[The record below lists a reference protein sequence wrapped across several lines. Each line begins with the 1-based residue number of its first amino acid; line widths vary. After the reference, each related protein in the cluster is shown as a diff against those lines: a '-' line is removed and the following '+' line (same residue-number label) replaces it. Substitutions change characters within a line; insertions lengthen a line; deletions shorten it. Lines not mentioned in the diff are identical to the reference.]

1 MSITPAAEINVPHLL
16 KKHGDLFDKHLSP
29 DLDEETAVLKAHLL
43 VEGAIR
49 DFCYG
54 SVRRPNH
61 LRELRLNFPQ
71 IVGLARSLMF
81 IDSKGTDRYWSMVNQ
96 LNKLRNLMAHE
107 LEPDTVKS
115 DKCRSALI
123 QTSGQ
128 STLIDSLSYL
138 CGAIHSLIYAS
149 LELHRREHL
158 PEDVRDGPEGY
169 PGR

>member
-1 MSITPAAEINVPHLL
+1 MSTTPAADIDVPHLL
-16 KKHGDLFDKHLSP
+16 KMHGDLFDRHFSQ

-43 VEGAIR
+43 IEGAIR

-54 SVRRPNH
+54 SVRHPDH
-61 LRELRLNFPQ
+61 LRELRLNFHQ

-81 IDSKGTDRYWSMVNQ
+81 FPFKSPDRYWQMVNQ

-107 LEPDTVKS
+107 LEPDPVKS
-115 DKCRSALI
+115 DKCRTALI
-123 QTSGQ
+123 QASGQ
-128 STLIDSLSYL
+128 PTLIDSLSYL
-138 CGAIHSLIYAS
+138 CGAINSLLYIS